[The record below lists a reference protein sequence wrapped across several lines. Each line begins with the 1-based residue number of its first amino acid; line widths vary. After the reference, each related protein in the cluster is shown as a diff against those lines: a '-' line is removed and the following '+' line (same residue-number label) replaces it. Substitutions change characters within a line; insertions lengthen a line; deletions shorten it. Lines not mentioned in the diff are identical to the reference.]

1 MTAAT
6 ALLWSA
12 ILAWLMLATA
22 SFLRARA
29 WNSAGLRIAL
39 GNRDDLPPATGLA
52 GRADR
57 AARNMVENLVL
68 LVALVAAVYFA
79 GKHDRIADAGATIFF
94 WSPSPTGP
102 ATSPGSFTCAPSSG
116 SRASSAWRS
125 LQVRCGRDYSI
136 GTMPRRSSRRRSRS
150 GSGFGVV
157 SSFGP

>member
-12 ILAWLMLATA
+12 FLTWLMLLTA

-29 WNSAGLRIAL
+29 WNSVGLGIAL
-39 GNRDDLPPATGLA
+39 GNRDDLPPPTGLA

-94 WSPSPTGP
+94 WSRLVYWPCYLAGVIYLRTVIWFVSVIGL
-102 ATSPGSFTCAPSSG
+102 AFV
-116 SRASSAWRS
+116 ASALWS
-125 LQVRCGRDYSI
+125 
-136 GTMPRRSSRRRSRS
+136 
-150 GSGFGVV
+150 
-157 SSFGP
+157 

>member
-6 ALLWSA
+6 ALCWSA
-12 ILAWLMLATA
+12 LLTWLMLATA

-39 GNRDDLPPATGLA
+39 GNRDDLPPPTGLA

-79 GKHDRIADAGATIFF
+79 GRHDRIADAGATIFF
-94 WSPSPTGP
+94 WSRLAYWPCYLAGIVYLRTIIW
-102 ATSPGSFTCAPSSG
+102 F
-116 SRASSAWRS
+116 ASVIGLAFVASALW
-125 LQVRCGRDYSI
+125 QA
-136 GTMPRRSSRRRSRS
+136 
-150 GSGFGVV
+150 
-157 SSFGP
+157 

>member
-12 ILAWLMLATA
+12 ILTWLMLVTA

-29 WNSAGLRIAL
+29 WNSTGLQIAL

-57 AARNMVENLVL
+57 AAHNMVENLAL

-79 GKHDRIADAGATIFF
+79 GKSGRMADAGATIFF
-94 WSPSPTGP
+94 WSRLLYWPCYVAGIVYLRTIIW
-102 ATSPGSFTCAPSSG
+102 F
-116 SRASSAWRS
+116 AS
-125 LQVRCGRDYSI
+125 VI
-136 GTMPRRSSRRRSRS
+136 GLAFVAGALWS
-150 GSGFGVV
+150 
-157 SSFGP
+157 

>member
-12 ILAWLMLATA
+12 LLTWLMLATA

-29 WNSAGLRIAL
+29 WTSTGLRIAF

-79 GKHDRIADAGATIFF
+79 GKYSRLADAGATIFF
-94 WSPSPTGP
+94 WSRVAYWPCYLAGIIYLRTVIW
-102 ATSPGSFTCAPSSG
+102 F
-116 SRASSAWRS
+116 AS
-125 LQVRCGRDYSI
+125 VI
-136 GTMPRRSSRRRSRS
+136 GLAFVAGALWS
-150 GSGFGVV
+150 
-157 SSFGP
+157 

>member
-94 WSPSPTGP
+94 WSRLAYWPCYLAGIIYLRTIIW
-102 ATSPGSFTCAPSSG
+102 F
-116 SRASSAWRS
+116 AS
-125 LQVRCGRDYSI
+125 VI
-136 GTMPRRSSRRRSRS
+136 GLAFIAGALWS
-150 GSGFGVV
+150 
-157 SSFGP
+157 